1 MQASVL
7 LLHWGSYRWARNLL
21 VLIIYFSSLLCC
33 PLCFQGS
40 PQTRQQ
46 ECFLVLETS
55 LFLRLPSQDR
65 APSLPLLSL
74 FFVFYIFS
82 YLFLKTMSCFSGYL
96 IVLYLD
102 SEVVLWNLLSVE
114 MFFWWICGGESGLP
128 VLFLRHLRTTSCF
141 TVYVLVWFGD
151 SNVLFKT
158 F

>member
-1 MQASVL
+1 MGFNYLFIFPPDYVALCGSKARHRLSSESVPGI
-7 LLHWGSYRWARNLL
+7 WK
-21 VLIIYFSSLLCC
+21 
-33 PLCFQGS
+33 P
-40 PQTRQQ
+40 
-46 ECFLVLETS
+46 

-114 MFFWWICGGESGLP
+114 MFF
-128 VLFLRHLRTTSCF
+128 
-141 TVYVLVWFGD
+141 
-151 SNVLFKT
+151 
-158 F
+158 

>member
-1 MQASVL
+1 MGFNYLFIFLPCYVALCASKAHHRL
-7 LLHWGSYRWARNLL
+7 GSESVSW
-21 VLIIYFSSLLCC
+21 C
-33 PLCFQGS
+33 
-40 PQTRQQ
+40 
-46 ECFLVLETS
+46 LETS

-114 MFFWWICGGESGLP
+114 MFF
-128 VLFLRHLRTTSCF
+128 
-141 TVYVLVWFGD
+141 
-151 SNVLFKT
+151 
-158 F
+158 